1 MGELL
6 AVALITV
13 LAVISPGADFAMV
26 TRSSYAFGRRSGL
39 MAALGIACGVQ
50 VHVMYTVLGVAV
62 LISQSPGLFMVMKGV
77 GAGYLI
83 YLGYRSL
90 RNTAPV
96 ALEGAEGAVGRG
108 SLGAFASGFLTNA
121 LNPKTMLFV
130 VSAYS
135 QVVQPGSSLGLNFA
149 YGAFMSLAHWLWF
162 SLVALFFSREALR
175 QAMLRR
181 QRAVDRVI
189 GVALIG
195 LGVAVVFVNV
205 R

>member
-50 VHVMYTVLGVAV
+50 VHVVYTVLGVAV
-62 LISQSPGLFMVMKGV
+62 LISQSPGLFLAMKV
-77 GAGYLI
+77 LGAGYLI

-90 RNTAPV
+90 RTTMPLSPGAAHGAP
-96 ALEGAEGAVGRG
+96 GRG
-108 SLGAFASGFLTNA
+108 ALGAFASGFLTNA

-162 SLVALFFSREALR
+162 SLVALFFSHELLR

-181 QRAVDRVI
+181 QRAVDRAI

-195 LGVAVVFVNV
+195 LGLAVLLVNV